1 MKILMLSHLC
11 PFPANTGAH
20 VRIANIYLGL
30 SQYHEITFVCPSA
43 ETCDSPYDIV
53 VIPTSQ
59 HTLLRKVRALLSID
73 PYHQSLYYE
82 PPMMKEVKALLSTE
96 DFDLIYAHCFYTL
109 PYVMGVKNIPILV
122 DQQNVDREYWMRKA
136 NSRTASL
143 FLKAFALINTCKV
156 VMLENN
162 MQKHITGYVSV
173 SVKDS
178 QHTGTYAKK
187 DVEYFLVAPNGVD
200 VSHYRQKKYHT
211 ISKKLVLGFL
221 GSLDLYLNQSA
232 AERLCNKILPLV
244 RSILPTFEISTL
256 LIGRNPP
263 ASIQNLARKDPLVS
277 VTGTVNDVQPYLEEV
292 DILVLPLEEGAGTK
306 LRVLEAMAVGL
317 PVIGSYLA
325 LRGIDGIVP
334 GIHALIASND
344 NSFAIQITELAL
356 NPIKMR
362 NMGRA
367 ARKLV
372 ESSYRWENITRKLSK
387 DIESLVGIHS

>member
-1 MKILMLSHLC
+1 M
-11 PFPANTGAH
+11 
-20 VRIANIYLGL
+20 
-30 SQYHEITFVCPSA
+30 
-43 ETCDSPYDIV
+43 
-53 VIPTSQ
+53 
-59 HTLLRKVRALLSID
+59 
-73 PYHQSLYYE
+73 
-82 PPMMKEVKALLSTE
+82 
-96 DFDLIYAHCFYTL
+96 
-109 PYVMGVKNIPILV
+109 
-122 DQQNVDREYWMRKA
+122 
-136 NSRTASL
+136 
-143 FLKAFALINTCKV
+143 
-156 VMLENN
+156 
-162 MQKHITGYVSV
+162 
-173 SVKDS
+173 
-178 QHTGTYAKK
+178 
-187 DVEYFLVAPNGVD
+187 
-200 VSHYRQKKYHT
+200 
-211 ISKKLVLGFL
+211 
-221 GSLDLYLNQSA
+221 
-232 AERLCNKILPLV
+232 
-244 RSILPTFEISTL
+244 
-256 LIGRNPP
+256 IGRNPP